1 MSAEVAQPNRQVTK
15 LLGDLAAGDRSAADR
30 LMPLVYTELRRI
42 AGSRLNRERAGHTL
56 QATAL
61 VHEAYLRL
69 VDQRHTDWRNRAH
82 FFGVAAQ
89 LMRHILLDYAKA
101 HRAAKR
107 GGGARLATL
116 DEAVA
121 VTADH
126 TEELLTLEEAL
137 ARLERLDSQQAKI
150 VELRFYGGLNVEETA
165 EALRVSPATVKREWA
180 MARAWLHS
188 ELAKTADGQR

>member
-1 MSAEVAQPNRQVTK
+1 MSADEAQPNRLVTK
-15 LLGDLAAGDRSAADR
+15 FLGELAAGDRSAADR
-30 LMPLVYTELRRI
+30 LLPLVYTELRRI
-42 AGSRLNRERAGHTL
+42 AGSRFNRERAGHTL

-69 VDQRHTDWRNRAH
+69 VDQRATDWRNRAH

-101 HRAAKR
+101 HHAAKR
-107 GGGARLATL
+107 GGGVRLVTL
-116 DEAVA
+116 DDALV
-121 VTADH
+121 VTGDH

-137 ARLERLDSQQAKI
+137 SRLEKLDSQQAKI
-150 VELRFYGGLNVEETA
+150 VELRFFAGLNVEETA
-165 EALRVSPATVKREWA
+165 EALGISPATVKREWA

-188 ELAKTADGQR
+188 ELTKTANAQR